1 MKRPLGVHAQ
11 VPHEPLHAHLLVP
24 DVHEG
29 IVAAVERAP
38 RDRKL
43 PFPERCVECGA
54 TVWVTVR
61 VTTYGVR
68 CTVYGVRCT
77 VYGARC
83 AVSGLSGTV
92 EYFISQC
99 VTRSLPIGSL
109 NII

>member
-68 CTVYGVRCT
+68 CTVYGVRCQ
-77 VYGARC
+77 
-83 AVSGLSGTV
+83 VSAGRWSMS
-92 EYFISQC
+92 F
-99 VTRSLPIGSL
+99 L
-109 NII
+109 NA